1 MPRTAAS
8 FSHVPAKTAERK
20 EIGKLKRSNKKVMFS
35 VDLENSQSSGRSST
49 MSGQSIGDISYAPS
63 EPTSPARRLNRML
76 SEDSAIELP
85 DRLSRSGSN
94 SWLRRSADNLKWLQN
109 GDKHYNQLPSNQI
122 KFGSNRVSQDPPM
135 SSNIKTYL
143 NTVMERTRHNS
154 LNESLGETCS
164 RSGTLRST
172 GSNDVFTLPR
182 NYYPSCNSRDT
193 DSTTTSGSY
202 HLGPQS
208 TTTSGSYHLGPQ
220 PFTTSVSFGSDSV
233 FAEDIDV

>member
-109 GDKHYNQLPSNQI
+109 VDKHYNQLPSNQI

-164 RSGTLRST
+164 RSGTLQST

-202 HLGPQS
+202 HLGPQ
-208 TTTSGSYHLGPQ
+208 